1 MLTLYFLV
9 ILVWLNSLSRLYID
23 KDSLRKQ
30 SADTVKVSVLL
41 EDFSLNPNL
50 SIKEY
55 LEQKDEDTLFKEQR
69 ENIIM

>member
-9 ILVWLNSLSRLYID
+9 ILVWLNSLSSLYID

-55 LEQKDEDTLFKEQR
+55 LEQKD
-69 ENIIM
+69 